1 VSQETGLFGKLAV
14 HYKLVTPD
22 QLAEAI
28 RRQAK
33 EEWKR
38 PLGDMLVEAGFL
50 SRENLEKLLAIQKE
64 MQAKQ
69 AATAAA
75 AEPSQAMTHTGGFS
89 RAAIAEALKPQR
101 VERKVDRLLEFAVR
115 QGASDLRIAS
125 GERMLLRRL
134 GRLVSVSEQPFAKP
148 QLDLFLGELL
158 DPGQRKELDTKGQ
171 VDFSATLATLARFR
185 GNAYRH
191 QAGVAITLRAIP
203 LQVPSL
209 DDLGLP
215 LSLARLTAYHQG
227 IVLLTGPAGS
237 GKSSTLAALLRLVNQ
252 ERRDHIVTVE
262 DPIEFIHTPLR
273 CSVNQ
278 RQVGRDTKSF
288 ARALKAALREDPN
301 VIAIGE
307 LRDLETISLALT
319 AAETGHLVFG
329 TLHTGSAIRT
339 IDRIVGAFPPDQQ
352 PQIRMMFSESLRAI
366 ISQRLVNRA
375 DGNGRVPAI
384 EVLLG
389 SRPVANLIRDQKTF
403 QLRSVMQTGAQ
414 QGMVL
419 LDHSLAQL
427 VREKTITREAALE
440 QCDDPKAIPTI
451 QATRSDSMRIESTPM

>member
-1 VSQETGLFGKLAV
+1 MSQEAGLLGHLAV

-22 QLAEAI
+22 QLAEAV

-38 PLGDMLVEAGFL
+38 PLGDLLIEAGLL
-50 SRENLEKLLAIQKE
+50 SRVNLEKLLAIQKQ

-69 AATAAA
+69 AAAA
-75 AEPSQAMTHTGGFS
+75 AEAAADAAADPSRAMSHTGGFS
-89 RAAIAEALKPQR
+89 RATIAAALAQPK
-101 VERKVDRLLEFAVR
+101 VERKIDRLLDFAVR
-115 QGASDLRIAS
+115 QGASDLRISS
-125 GERMLLRRL
+125 GEKLLLRQL
-134 GRLVSVSEQPFAKP
+134 GRLVPIGEQPMP
-148 QLDLFLGELL
+148 RPEVDLFLAELL
-158 DPGQRKELDTKGQ
+158 EPGQRQELESKGQ
-171 VDFSATLATLARFR
+171 VDFSTSLAGLARFR

-191 QAGVAITLRAIP
+191 QNGVAITMRAIP
-203 LQVPSL
+203 LQPPSL

-215 LSLARLTAYHQG
+215 ASLARLTAYHQG
-227 IVLLTGPAGS
+227 LVLFTGPAGS

-262 DPIEFIHTPLR
+262 DPIEFVHPPLR

-278 RQVGRDTKSF
+278 RQVGRDTASF
-288 ARALKAALREDPN
+288 ARALKAALREDPD

-329 TLHTGSAIRT
+329 TLHTGGAVRT
-339 IDRIVGAFPPDQQ
+339 IDRIIGAYPPDQQ

-366 ISQRLVNRA
+366 VSQRLVNRA

-384 EVLLG
+384 EVLFG
-389 SRPVANLIRDQKTF
+389 TRAIANLIRDQKTF
-403 QLRSVMQTGAQ
+403 QIRSALQTGASH
-414 QGMVL
+414 GMML
-419 LDHSLAQL
+419 LDSSLAQL
-427 VREKTITREAALE
+427 VRERVITRETALE
-440 QCDDPKAIPTI
+440 QCDDPKAIPLV
-451 QATRSDSMRIESTPM
+451 